1 MPRQAPPP
9 LRPSPGRGGGGGD
22 RVWSPWWVTGG
33 ADPCA
38 AEVAFGLPPGGLPC
52 SVADG
57 VGPRVVSQSSRP
69 IAAAMVLTACRMAAA
84 VPRTAAV
91 IASVS
96 VLLPAAAVAQPATY
110 PTAPPTS

>member
-57 VGPRVVSQSSRP
+57 AGPRVVSQSFRP
-69 IAAAMVLTACRMAAA
+69 IAAAA
-84 VPRTAAV
+84 VPGVGDADGRVMCGAHWGWPPPRTTGRVPADLGENHAV
-91 IASVS
+91 VS
-96 VLLPAAAVAQPATY
+96 
-110 PTAPPTS
+110 